1 MLANPAESDP
11 AEPHSAGRNR
21 RWILS
26 ARPQGQSMSSCFE
39 LQVERLSPLQPGEA
53 RVRVE
58 WLSIDP
64 TQRGW
69 FNPGANYRSPVGIGK
84 VMRGAGVGT
93 VIETDDVTLPVGA
106 QVYGELAWQEY
117 MTATASGLYG
127 VNVVPDGIEPRHMLG
142 VFGTNGLTAY
152 FGMTEIG
159 RPSPADTVLIS
170 GAAGATGSIA
180 AQIVKSLG
188 CRTIGIAGG
197 QEKCE
202 WVRETAGLDVCID
215 YRSENVVSAL
225 EIVAP
230 EGIDVYF
237 DNVGGEL
244 LEAAIDNLA
253 NHGRIVLCG
262 SVATGYDG
270 SLPKTGIRNYM
281 QLGLRRAKME
291 GFVFLDYL
299 ERFPEALVHLSG
311 MLGRDELVI
320 AESIAEGLEAAPRA
334 LAGLFTGGNLGKQ
347 LVRV

>member
-1 MLANPAESDP
+1 MLADPAESDP
-11 AEPHSAGRNR
+11 AEPNSAGRNR

-26 ARPQGQSMSSCFE
+26 ARPQGQSVSLCFE
-39 LQVERLSPLQPGEA
+39 LQEEMLSPLQPGEA

-69 FNPGANYRSPVGIGK
+69 LNSGANYRSPVGIGE

-93 VIETDDVTLPVGA
+93 VIETDNETLPVGA
-106 QVYGELAWQEY
+106 QVYGELGWQEY
-117 MTATASGLYG
+117 MTPTASGLYG
-127 VNVVPDGIEPRHMLG
+127 VNVIPDGIEPRHMLG

-152 FGMTEIG
+152 FGMMEIG
-159 RPSPADTVLIS
+159 RPSSADTVLIS

-180 AQIVKSLG
+180 AQIAKSVG

-197 QEKCE
+197 QEKCD
-202 WVRETAGLDVCID
+202 WVRETAGLDACID
-215 YRSENVVSAL
+215 YRSENVDWEL
-225 EIVAP
+225 EILAP

-244 LEAAIDNLA
+244 LEAAIDDLA

-262 SVATGYDG
+262 AVATGYDG
-270 SLPKTGIRNYM
+270 GLPTAGIRNYM
-281 QLGLRRAKME
+281 QLGLRRARME
-291 GFVFLDYL
+291 GFVFFDYL
-299 ERFPEALVHLSG
+299 DRFPEALAHLSG
-311 MLGRDELVI
+311 MIGRGEMAI
-320 AESIAEGLEAAPRA
+320 AETIADGLEAAPGA
-334 LAGLFTGGNLGKQ
+334 LDGLFAGANLGKQ